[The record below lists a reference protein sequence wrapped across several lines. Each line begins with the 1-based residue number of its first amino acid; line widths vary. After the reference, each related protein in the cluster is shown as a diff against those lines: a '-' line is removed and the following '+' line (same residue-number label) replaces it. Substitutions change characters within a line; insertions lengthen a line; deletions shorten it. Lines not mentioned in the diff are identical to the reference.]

1 MTSAGLNKL
10 RVLIF
15 LAVVPGCVGA
25 QANQA
30 ASDCS
35 SSEVVLQRYVDAVGG
50 KAVFD
55 VQSRVMTAAESNS
68 FGFGSVIEHYTY
80 KLKWKAP
87 NKITAGSTPYLF
99 NTIPVSYPNG
109 TFIFDGE
116 GWSNF
121 DRRKSRNEEGEPE
134 RVRELRHKYPYNEDP
149 FFMELRVVADPLMMT
164 RANDLY
170 ASLELDTESNGQQ
183 GLCVLRGNGIG
194 KFGFK
199 RHDLLFF
206 DAKTGFLKTWQVGI
220 QHKWYTFEFNDYR
233 KVDSVMFPFYVYF
246 DFYDATF
253 RYTSVVQNK
262 PLDDSA
268 FVEKPASP

>member
-1 MTSAGLNKL
+1 MTSAGLSKL
-10 RVLIF
+10 GVLIF
-15 LAVVPGCVGA
+15 LAVFSACAGA
-25 QANQA
+25 QANQI

-35 SSEVVLQRYVDAVGG
+35 SSEMVLQRYIDAVGG

-55 VQSRVMTAAESNS
+55 VQSRMMTAAESNS
-68 FGFGSVIEHYTY
+68 FRGATEHYTY

-121 DRRKSRNEEGEPE
+121 DRRKSRNEESEPQS
-134 RVRELRHKYPYNEDP
+134 VRELRHKYPYNEDP

-164 RANDLY
+164 RANELY
-170 ASLELDTESNGQQ
+170 TSLELDTESNAQQ

-194 KFGFK
+194 KFGFA

-220 QHKWYTFEFNDYR
+220 QHKWYAFKFDDYR
-233 KVDSVMFPFYVYF
+233 KVDAVMFPYYVYF

-262 PLDDSA
+262 GVDDAA